1 MIEVEN
7 LSKKYGKVKIIYDL
21 SFKVE
26 KGEVVVLLG
35 PNGAGKSTLLK
46 CILGLVRYNGEIR
59 VNGLDVKKKGREI
72 RRNIT
77 YIPQQFILYP
87 NLTVEDNLKFYANIR
102 GISQNTV
109 NQSIEKSKLEHF
121 ANKRTKELSE
131 GLRQRLMLAIV
142 SLTDT
147 PILLFDEP
155 TSNLDF
161 KRVLEFK
168 EMVKEEAKNG
178 KTILLSTHLL
188 SDINDISEK
197 VIVMNNGKFVFN
209 GNSEDLLKKTNMK
222 TEITLT
228 IHEELNNKT
237 RAKIKD
243 LLHKAGVENESIK
256 NEFLTISTE
265 ASRIISVLKAVEEAG
280 LKIKDFRI
288 SEPSLAKAFLEIT
301 NESDER

>member
-1 MIEVEN
+1 LIEVEN

-46 CILGLVRYNGEIR
+46 CILGLVRYNGKIR
-59 VNGLDVKKKGREI
+59 VNGLDVKKEGREI
-72 RRNIT
+72 RRKIT

-87 NLTVEDNLKFYANIR
+87 NLTVEDNLKFYAKIR

-121 ANKRTKELSE
+121 ANKRTEELSE

-168 EMVKEEAKNG
+168 EMIKEETKNG

-197 VIVMNNGKFVFN
+197 VIVMNNGKFVFR

-222 TEITLT
+222 TDITLT